1 MPFQPSLPFDAEP
14 EPASPAEISEPQA
27 GASRWIDELAA
38 ICRERPLEEKILIA
52 PSLAIGHTLAERL
65 AREGHPWIHLRVATL
80 RTLAVD
86 VAGPA
91 LAREG
96 RRILSRA
103 QALALVEQ
111 ACVEEPE
118 TDSYFGALLDR
129 PGLHR
134 AVHSALD
141 ELRGAGLTPDSL
153 PADAFADPR
162 KHRELSAIFRRY
174 LAGLES
180 GPYADGIEVL
190 RRAAATLTSPRQ
202 PRPEAPVYLL
212 LAGTEPSWLE
222 RRFLHGLAA
231 GRLLEI
237 EGDLPERWFYGARRA
252 DFFRATGEENE
263 IREVFRRVLARGV
276 PFDEIEI
283 LHSDSTVYP
292 ALAWELAREQDIACT
307 FAEGVAVAYTRPG
320 QAALAFLDWIAGG
333 FDAEAL
339 RRVLESEAIAFML
352 AAPGSETASPR
363 AAARALRDA
372 EIGWGRERHR
382 RCLERLIAGLER
394 PEVPTRQGRDASE
407 AQSRARQTARQR
419 RLDAARAARA
429 FVARALELA
438 PTGGPDGVDLGA
450 LAGGARRFVA
460 EFGRVGDELDAA
472 ARTALEALFQE
483 LEELV
488 PLRLDAEVGCERL
501 RDAVARLA
509 ISSDRPRPGRI
520 HIAHFRSG
528 GFSGRPHTFFLGLD
542 ENRVPGRDLEDPVLL
557 DEERR
562 RINDSIPDASLALG
576 REQPRET
583 ARALRACMSRVRG
596 RLTTGFSSY
605 DLRNLSQAGEPG
617 ASPFL
622 LEAFRESSRRPE
634 ADFTDLAAALARPAG
649 FVPESGMALDETE
662 WWLERLSRADL
673 APGAGAPLV
682 RAVYPW
688 LESGLR
694 ASQARD
700 SEAFTIWDGRLASPA
715 PELDPRAGGEPFSP
729 SRVEDLARCPYSY
742 FLRHVLGIEPLAG
755 REPDRT
761 RWLEPMDEGSLLH
774 EVFRQFLEE
783 VTASGK
789 KPEASHLPRLLELA
803 NERMEAWKERIPP
816 KNELALGQ
824 TQTNVL
830 FACRT
835 FLRLEEE
842 HCRGVTPRYYEV
854 PFGRPR
860 ELSRTRCEIASAEPV
875 AIDAGGGR
883 SFLLRGSIDRV
894 DEAPDGT
901 YHVWDYKTGA
911 AGKIREGVGLRG
923 GRQIQPALYALALE
937 ALLAAAG
944 RPARVSRSGYFF
956 PGRRGEG
963 QRLEVPLDREETRA
977 TLAAL
982 FDLVAAGYFPH
993 AVAQGD
999 CKYCGFEEVC
1009 GGAKP
1014 ASQAAARKLAAS
1026 DDPTLCAFY
1035 RLHGDA
1041 DQD

>member
-1 MPFQPSLPFDAEP
+1 LIE
-14 EPASPAEISEPQA
+14 
-27 GASRWIDELAA
+27 ELAA
-38 ICRERPLEEKILIA
+38 ICRERPLEEKILVA

-80 RTLAVD
+80 RTLAAD
-86 VAGPA
+86 VAGPE

-118 TDSYFGALLDR
+118 TDSYFGALRDR

-134 AVHSALD
+134 AVHIALD
-141 ELRGAGLTPDSL
+141 ELRGAGLTAESL
-153 PADAFADPR
+153 PANAFADPR

-174 LAGLES
+174 VAGLES

-190 RRAAATLTSPRQ
+190 RRAAASLTSPR
-202 PRPEAPVYLL
+202 RRSEAPVYLL
-212 LAGTEPSWLE
+212 LAGTELSSLE
-222 RRFLHGLAA
+222 RRFLHALAA

-237 EGDLPERWFYGARRA
+237 EGDPPEKWTDSARHA

-263 IREVFRRVLARGV
+263 IREVFRRVLARGI
-276 PFDEIEI
+276 PFDEVEI
-283 LHSDSTVYP
+283 LHTDSAVYP
-292 ALAWELAREQDIACT
+292 ALAWELAREQDIAST

-320 QAALAFLDWIAGG
+320 QAALAFLDWIAGD

-339 RRVLESEAIAFML
+339 RRVLASEAVGFPPP
-352 AAPGSETASPR
+352 APGAEAVGPR

-372 EIGWGRERHR
+372 EIGWGRERHVS
-382 RCLERLIAGLER
+382 CLERLVAGLER
-394 PEVPTRQGRDASE
+394 PQVPARHGQDESEV
-407 AQSRARQTARQR
+407 QSRARQSARRR
-419 RLDAARAARA
+419 RLEAARAARTFA
-429 FVARALELA
+429 VRALELA
-438 PTGGPDGVDLGA
+438 PIAGPEGCDLGS
-450 LAGGARRFVA
+450 LAGGARIFVA
-460 EFGRVGDELDAA
+460 EFSRVGDELDAA
-472 ARTALEALFQE
+472 ARTALDALFHE
-483 LEELV
+483 LEELM

-501 RDAVARLA
+501 RDAVSRLA
-509 ISSDRPRPGRI
+509 IASDRPRPGRM

-528 GFSGRPHTFFLGLD
+528 GYSGRPHTFFLGLD

-583 ARALRACMSRVRG
+583 ARALRACMSRVSG
-596 RLTTGFSSY
+596 GLTASYSSY
-605 DLRNLSQAGEPG
+605 DVRNLSQAGEPG
-617 ASPFL
+617 ASPFV

-649 FVPESGMALDETE
+649 FVPERGMVLDETE
-662 WWLERLSRADL
+662 WWLERLSRTDL
-673 APGAGAPLV
+673 APGAAAPLV

-688 LESGLR
+688 LGRGLR

-700 SEAFTIWDGRLASPA
+700 SEAFTVWDGRLASPA

-729 SRVEDLARCPYSY
+729 SRVEQLARCPYSY
-742 FLRHVLGIEPLAG
+742 FLRHVLGIEPLAE

-774 EVFRQFLEE
+774 EVFRQFFED
-783 VTASGK
+783 VTAAGE
-789 KPEASHLPRLLELA
+789 KPKASHLPRLLEIA

-824 TQTNVL
+824 TEANVL

-842 HCRGVTPRYYEV
+842 HCRNVTPRYYEV

-860 ELSRTRCEIASAEPV
+860 ELSRTRCDIASAEPV
-875 AIDAGGGR
+875 AVDAGGGR

-901 YHVWDYKTGA
+901 FHVWDYKTGG

-977 TLAAL
+977 VLAAL

-993 AVAQGD
+993 AVAEDD
-999 CKYCGFEEVC
+999 CRFCDFQEVC
-1009 GGAKP
+1009 GGAGP
-1014 ASQAAARKLAAS
+1014 ASKRAASKLAAGE
-1026 DDPTLCAFY
+1026 DPTLSAFFQ
-1035 RLHGDA
+1035 LHRDA
-1041 DQD
+1041 GQD